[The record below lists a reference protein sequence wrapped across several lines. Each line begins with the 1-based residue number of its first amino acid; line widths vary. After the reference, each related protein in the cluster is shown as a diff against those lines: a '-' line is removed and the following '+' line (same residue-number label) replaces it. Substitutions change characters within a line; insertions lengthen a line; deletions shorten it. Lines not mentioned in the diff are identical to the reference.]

1 MRTKQSNYQKVT
13 EMSLFSQPKPR
24 TFRHEYMFVDER
36 KERLKAIEAQAKS
49 ELGMNTDTAQRGE
62 RIHGAFQNATR
73 HVRRRR
79 ERQAA
84 GGLVLS
90 FGMIVV
96 LLLLLFAVWKML
108 L

>member
-1 MRTKQSNYQKVT
+1 
-13 EMSLFSQPKPR
+13 MSIFNQPKPR
-24 TFRHEYMFVDER
+24 RFSHKYMFIDER

-49 ELGMNTDTAQRGE
+49 ELGMTESAIQRNE
-62 RIHGAFQNATR
+62 RVHNAFQNATR
-73 HVRRRR
+73 HVRKRR

-84 GGLVLS
+84 GGFVLS